1 MKGESILLDLTS
13 MVPGLLAVVQR
24 KITEVDTA
32 KNYGGGALGNLLATP
47 AYVDLMIAAAV
58 AAVDDKLPEGFITV
72 GRSMSF
78 THEASTTL
86 GMTVS
91 VKATLATV
99 DGNKLFFDILAFD
112 EIGEIGRG
120 THERIIVNAEQLIL
134 KTSKRVQMIEQQYLK

>member
-1 MKGESILLDLTS
+1 MLDLTS
-13 MVPGLLAVVQR
+13 MVPGLSTVVQR
-24 KITEVDTA
+24 KITETDTA

-58 AAVDDKLPEGFITV
+58 TTVDEKLPDGFITV

-91 VKATLATV
+91 VKATLTHV
-99 DGNKLFFDILAFD
+99 DGNKLSFDILAFD
-112 EIGEIGRG
+112 EVGEIGRG
-120 THERIIVNAEQLIL
+120 THERIIVNAEQLII
-134 KTSKRVQMIEQQYLK
+134 KTSKRVEMIEQQYLK

>member
-1 MKGESILLDLTS
+1 MLDLTLII
-13 MVPGLLAVVQR
+13 PGLSTVVQR
-24 KITEVDTA
+24 KITEIDTA

-47 AYVDLMIAAAV
+47 AYVDLMIAAA
-58 AAVDDKLPEGFITV
+58 AETVDGKLPDEFITV

-91 VKATLATV
+91 VKATLANV
-99 DGNKLFFDILAFD
+99 DGNKLFFDIVAFD

-120 THERIIVNAEQLIL
+120 THERIIVNAKQLIL
-134 KTSKRVQMIEQQYLK
+134 KTNKRVQMIEQQYLK